1 MRKAGILLAVSSLPS
16 PHGIGDFGPSAYQF
30 INLLKRSKTKLWQ
43 VLPLNP
49 LGYGSSPYQP
59 YSSKAMDELYVSL
72 ELLVKD
78 GLLKKAPRF
87 HSVAEKVD
95 YDAVRRFKAKLLW
108 KAFKHFDENR
118 GYQRFINANPWV
130 YTYAVFL
137 TLKKHNNLIIWNE
150 WPKDQQR
157 WIQDHTYDL
166 TPLKQDI
173 AYEMFLQYILVKQW
187 RALKSYAKKQ
197 GVEIVGDIP
206 IYVGIDSDDVWSN
219 QANFLLDKDCRPTFI
234 AGVPPDY
241 FSKTGQRWGNPIY
254 DWDYMQK
261 DGFKFW
267 LSRLSY
273 NADLY
278 DYIRIDHFRA
288 FDTYWKIPS
297 SCPTAEVGEWI
308 EAPGYALFDT
318 IFAQY
323 PDFKIIAEDLGDLR
337 PQVLTLRDHYRFPGM
352 KIVQFTFNPNE
363 KQDRE
368 MGHYRPLFHDRENM
382 IVYTGTHDNQTVKGW
397 FCDYDR
403 KTKARIVS
411 LLKSWGYKTEDI
423 PLAFCAYTLDNI
435 ADTAILPM
443 QDILSYGDRARMNRP
458 GTIGSPNW
466 EWKMASFDDF
476 KKRIPTL
483 RKMIRQSGR

>member
-16 PHGIGDFGPSAYQF
+16 PFGIGDFGPGAYQF
-30 INLLKRSKTKLWQ
+30 INLLKRSQVKMWQ

-59 YSSKAMDELYVSL
+59 YSSKAMDELYISL
-72 ELLVKD
+72 DLLVKD

-87 HSVAEKVD
+87 HSVAERVD
-95 YDAVRRFKAKLLW
+95 YDVVRLFKAKHLW
-108 KAFKHFDENR
+108 KAFKHFEPNR
-118 GYQRFINANPWV
+118 GYMRFINANPWV
-130 YTYAVFL
+130 YNYAVFL
-137 TLKKHNNLIIWNE
+137 TLKKHNNLITWNE
-150 WPKDQQR
+150 WPLEQQR
-157 WIQDHTYDL
+157 WIKDHTFDL
-166 TPLKQDI
+166 TPFKEDI

-187 RALKSYAKKQ
+187 RALKSYAKKR
-197 GVEIVGDIP
+197 GVEMVGDIP
-206 IYVGIDSDDVWSN
+206 IYVGIDSEDVWSN
-219 QANFLLDKDCRPTFI
+219 QENFLLDKDCRPTFI

-241 FSKTGQRWGNPIY
+241 FSKTGQRWGNPLY
-254 DWDYMQK
+254 DWDFMQK

-273 NADLY
+273 NAELF

-297 SCPTAEVGEWI
+297 SCPTAEVGAWI

-318 IFAQY
+318 IFATY
-323 PDFKIIAEDLGDLR
+323 PNLKIIAEDLGDLR
-337 PQVLTLRDHYRFPGM
+337 PQVLTLRDHYAFPGM

-363 KQDRE
+363 KQERLD
-368 MGHYRPLFHDRENM
+368 GTYHPIFHDRTNM

-397 FCDYDR
+397 FTDFDR
-403 KTKARIVS
+403 KTKARIVA
-411 LLKSWGYKTEDI
+411 LLKSWGYRTDDI
-423 PLAFCAYTLDNI
+423 ALAFCAYTLDNI

-443 QDILSYGDRARMNRP
+443 QDVLSFTDRARMNRP

-466 EWKMASFDDF
+466 EWKMVSFDAF

-483 RKMIRQSGR
+483 RKMIQKSGR